1 MFGVLTPTESIADW
15 REQQQQKKSQYH
27 LKNTAIAK
35 VCNVYDK
42 LL

>member
-1 MFGVLTPTESIADW
+1 MFGVLTPTESVSDW
-15 REQQQQKKSQYH
+15 CEQQQKKSQYH
-27 LKNTAIAK
+27 LKNTALAK